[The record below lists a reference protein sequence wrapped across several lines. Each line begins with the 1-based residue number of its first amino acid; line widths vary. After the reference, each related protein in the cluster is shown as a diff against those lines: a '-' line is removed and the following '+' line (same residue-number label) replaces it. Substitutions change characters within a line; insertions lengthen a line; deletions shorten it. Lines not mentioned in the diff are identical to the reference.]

1 MKSITQLHREAMNL
15 AELAFAA
22 KLQGDSE
29 KSKALL
35 KQAFEHEFKAAQLI
49 AKDLSAEPSR
59 AILHRSAATLAVD
72 CGCLR
77 EAERLVATG
86 LAGNPP
92 DHIADELRDLFNQ
105 INFLRHMDLRGIS
118 LEANEF
124 QLAIDGKVVSHGMAQ
139 TDEFIERVKYTETLL
154 SRTAQRKAGRPYQ
167 EKGRTKKDIKE
178 SFELYLSIPRAASF
192 AVTFR
197 IGVPQQQLQLPG
209 FDIQSDIIDEI
220 MECLELFNNLDE
232 VGLKSRISDEKYYN
246 NFIGI
251 AHQLAPDGEDVTVV
265 GFTSLREGSERKV
278 ALTKPQD
285 QISIT
290 KIGPSTD
297 ELQTLTTIEGT
308 LRFADSTNPQKSKIK
323 ILDMEGKKHDIIVP
337 EGMMGDI
344 VRPLFDF
351 DVIVTGY
358 KIGKAINLETIKKL
372 NR

>member
-22 KLQGDSE
+22 KLQGDLE

-35 KQAFEHEFKAAQLI
+35 QQAFEHEFKPAQLI

-59 AILHRSAATLAVD
+59 AILHRSAATLAMD

-92 DHIADELRDLFNQ
+92 DQIADELRDLFNQ
-105 INFLRHMDLRGIS
+105 INFLRHLELRGIS

-139 TDEFIERVKYTETLL
+139 SDEFVERVKYTETLL

-197 IGVPQQQLQLPG
+197 IGVPQQQLLLPG

-220 MECLELFNNLDE
+220 MECLEFAY
-232 VGLKSRISDEKYYN
+232 SD
-246 NFIGI
+246 
-251 AHQLAPDGEDVTVV
+251 
-265 GFTSLREGSERKV
+265 
-278 ALTKPQD
+278 
-285 QISIT
+285 
-290 KIGPSTD
+290 
-297 ELQTLTTIEGT
+297 
-308 LRFADSTNPQKSKIK
+308 
-323 ILDMEGKKHDIIVP
+323 
-337 EGMMGDI
+337 
-344 VRPLFDF
+344 
-351 DVIVTGY
+351 
-358 KIGKAINLETIKKL
+358 
-372 NR
+372 